1 MVDQEGF
8 TLEIDPQLLREKLE
22 ALERY
27 NRWEERVLREDLPD
41 LAARLAWLE
50 EAYELARRSGALPPL
65 PADSDAWREA
75 VAGVREMQKNLA
87 RIRSLDA

>member
-1 MVDQEGF
+1 M
-8 TLEIDPQLLREKLE
+8 EIDPQLLWEKLE

-50 EAYELARRSGALPPL
+50 EAYELARRMGALPPL
-65 PADSDAWREA
+65 PADPEAWRVA